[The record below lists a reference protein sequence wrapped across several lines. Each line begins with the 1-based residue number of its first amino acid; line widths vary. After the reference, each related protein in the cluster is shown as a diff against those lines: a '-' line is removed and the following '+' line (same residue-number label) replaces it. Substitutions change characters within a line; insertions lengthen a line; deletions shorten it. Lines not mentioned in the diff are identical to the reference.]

1 MEYLVGFVIAVV
13 VAALGSGV
21 GFDRERSFASTI
33 LIVVAAYFVLF
44 ALMGGS
50 TRALLLE
57 TAVASGFLLMAV
69 VGFRKYHWLLPAGI
83 VGHGVFDFFHH
94 WLIENPGVPPWW
106 PGFCMTFDVL
116 FGGWLF
122 WLLARRADHPGS
134 HHARP

>member
-13 VAALGSGV
+13 VAGLGSGV

-50 TRALLLE
+50 SRALVLE

-116 FGGWLF
+116 FGAWLF
-122 WLLARRADHPGS
+122 WLLARRSQHYGRHD
-134 HHARP
+134 ARP